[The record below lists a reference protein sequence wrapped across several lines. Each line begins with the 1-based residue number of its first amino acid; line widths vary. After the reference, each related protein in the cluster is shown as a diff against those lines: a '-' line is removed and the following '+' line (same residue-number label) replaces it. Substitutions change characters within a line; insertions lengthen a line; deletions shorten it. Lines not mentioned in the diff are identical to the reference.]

1 MLKYGPDSSM
11 LALILMDFKFAMAK
25 IGLFLQKKW

>member
-1 MLKYGPDSSM
+1 M